1 MPEFLLESHTISSHL
16 GQLGFRSYEHVACS
30 PYVPNQ
36 VEHFRLPTQVVLTN
50 AIFIG
55 VDVHMNAIRP
65 QNTDATLRIVQHLGN
80 DLENMN
86 VNIGHDVLCRL

>member
-1 MPEFLLESHTISSHL
+1 M
-16 GQLGFRSYEHVACS
+16 
-30 PYVPNQ
+30 PNQ
-36 VEHFRLPTQVVLTN
+36 VEHFRLSTQVVLTN

-80 DLENMN
+80 DLENLENMN
-86 VNIGHDVLCRL
+86 VNIGHDVLCRLEMFYSFK

>member
-1 MPEFLLESHTISSHL
+1 MFSLCAKPGGT
-16 GQLGFRSYEHVACS
+16 
-30 PYVPNQ
+30 
-36 VEHFRLPTQVVLTN
+36 FRLSTQVVLTN

-80 DLENMN
+80 DLENLENMN
-86 VNIGHDVLCRL
+86 VNVGHDVLWRL